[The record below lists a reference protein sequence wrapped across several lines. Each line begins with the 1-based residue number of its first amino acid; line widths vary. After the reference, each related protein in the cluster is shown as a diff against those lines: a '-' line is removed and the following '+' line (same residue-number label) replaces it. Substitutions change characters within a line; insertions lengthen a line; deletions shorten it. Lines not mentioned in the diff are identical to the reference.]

1 MEEFQ
6 IRRGP
11 GRPPKSVSESEARS
25 TEAAESS
32 PAVAEAPKPAATK
45 PVGESQSAL
54 QARIAAMESRLQSI
68 AGRRETR
75 DEIFDKARIIVDRIH
90 AVRSSSGS
98 CHWRVHNSRY
108 RDAAGDPV
116 THEFWSDASDP
127 ESARADYNRRNGRYW
142 SPDEGDDPL
151 KFELIVEQ

>member
-11 GRPPKSVSESEARS
+11 GRPPKQVSES
-25 TEAAESS
+25 
-32 PAVAEAPKPAATK
+32 APKPA
-45 PVGESQSAL
+45 VDGESTASVVEQKPAPQPVVRSEGNEAL
-54 QARIAAMESRLQSI
+54 QSRLRSMELQLQAIS
-68 AGRRETR
+68 GRRESR
-75 DEIFDKARIIVDRIH
+75 DEVFDKAREIVDRIKG
-90 AVRSSSGS
+90 ARLKSGVNQ
-98 CHWRVHNSRY
+98 WRVHNSRY